1 MIYSP
6 HLKNG
11 NWKIITKPIP
21 VCLRDRTDNSQI
33 VSGDRLLYQSW
44 YQVGSFHYGP
54 VKKNFMTYY
63 GLFRI
68 HRLFTQE
75 SFHSKKP
82 TIQFVVFKPLNYYFE
97 ETIGFD
103 VKVSFARPP
112 VPRLIKT
119 GDITK

>member
-33 VSGDRLLYQSW
+33 VSGDRLFHQSW

-54 VKKNFMTYY
+54 VKKNLMTNY
-63 GLFRI
+63 GLLRI
-68 HRLFTQE
+68 HSQ
-75 SFHSKKP
+75 KNK
-82 TIQFVVFKPLNYYFE
+82 IQF
-97 ETIGFD
+97 GF
-103 VKVSFARPP
+103 
-112 VPRLIKT
+112 L
-119 GDITK
+119 